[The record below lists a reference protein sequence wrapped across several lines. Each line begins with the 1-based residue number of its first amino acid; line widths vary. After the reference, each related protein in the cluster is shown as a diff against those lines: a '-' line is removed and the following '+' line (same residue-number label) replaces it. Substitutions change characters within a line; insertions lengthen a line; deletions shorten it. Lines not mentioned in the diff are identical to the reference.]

1 MKIKRPAY
9 YDLDFASELEARWYV
24 LFAEQGTKIILHPDS
39 PEGWEKF
46 PTQPSFL
53 IDDIWCYALVVPQGK
68 PPSKKVLADFKEW
81 DGEGASGL
89 WVLEG
94 PPADKLYDG
103 VRPSLYWKNI
113 PTPEF
118 ERALAI
124 ALSIQFE

>member
-24 LFAEQGTKIILHPDS
+24 LFAEQGIEATLRPDS
-39 PEGWEKF
+39 PEGEAF
-46 PTQPSFL
+46 PITPSFF
-53 IDDIWCYALVVPQGK
+53 IDHYSGYALVVPLGGSPCK
-68 PPSKKVLADFKEW
+68 HDLARFLEFD
-81 DGEGASGL
+81 DLGL
-89 WVLEG
+89 WILEG

-103 VRPSLYWKNI
+103 CHPSLHWRQI
-113 PTPEF
+113 ATPEF

>member
-24 LFAEQGTKIILHPDS
+24 LFAEQGTKIILHPDP
-39 PEGWEKF
+39 PEEETF
-46 PTQPSFL
+46 PIVPSFL
-53 IDDIWCYALVVPQGK
+53 IDDIYCFALVVEPGMSPTK
-68 PPSKKVLADFKEW
+68 DELARFREW
-81 DGEGASGL
+81 NGDMHL
-89 WVLEG
+89 WVFEG
-94 PPADKLYDG
+94 PPADKLYNG
-103 VRPSLYWKNI
+103 CHPSLYWEQI